1 MATAELRGGILQDVV
16 MMGLRAAVGVVFIV
30 HGAGKFNPGF
40 AFALE
45 NWGIP
50 AAMQVPVALGELVPG
65 ILLLIG
71 VLTRFSSGL
80 LTIYMLGAIF
90 LVKGAQVFAGGDG
103 ATEFDIVLLAAA
115 MAIALMGPGRIS
127 LVRVISRLPRFLH

>member
-30 HGAGKFNPGF
+30 HGSGKFNPGF
-40 AFALE
+40 VFAME

-90 LVKGAQVFAGGDG
+90 LVKGAQAFTGEG

-115 MAIALMGPGRIS
+115 LVIALMGPGRIS
-127 LVRVISRLPRFLH
+127 LAKAIGRLPRFLH

>member
-16 MMGLRAAVGVVFIV
+16 MMGLRAAVGTVFIV

-50 AAMQVPVALGELVPG
+50 TAMQVPVALGELVPG

-90 LVKGAQVFAGGDG
+90 LVKGAQAFTGDG
-103 ATEFDIVLLAAA
+103 GTEFDIVLLAAA
-115 MAIALMGPGRIS
+115 LVVALMGPGRIS
-127 LVRVISRLPRFLH
+127 LAKAIGRLPRFLH